1 MNHTFGYV
9 LCCQSPALF
18 LLATALVIDFFVRKG
33 RARLRAILALLGAGV
48 CIGLGFVLYYQG
60 MLQEYFEV
68 KNFWRIRAP
77 GWVGLVLAAAL
88 LVYVLVKAIARAS
101 ARRTAQKEAARAENA
116 RKQEMESA
124 KNAAYEAGRAD
135 ALSGAAAF
143 QGRPRRSRRQ
153 PLPGRIAL
161 RQRRIKATK
170 AHRTAPHYN
179 IK

>member
-1 MNHTFGYV
+1 M
-9 LCCQSPALF
+9 CCQSPALF
-18 LLATALVIDFFVRKG
+18 LLAIALVLDFFVRKG

-88 LVYVLVKAIARAS
+88 LVYVLIKAIARAS
-101 ARRTAQKEAARAENA
+101 AR
-116 RKQEMESA
+116 QEMESA

-143 QGRPRRSRRQ
+143 QRETP
-153 PLPGRIAL
+153 PEP
-161 RQRRIKATK
+161 
-170 AHRTAPHYN
+170 APAAAGTDSPAAEAN
-179 IK
+179 KSDEGASDSPTL

>member
-18 LLATALVIDFFVRKG
+18 LLAIALVISFFVRRG

-48 CIGLGFVLYYQG
+48 CIGLGVVLYYQG
-60 MLQEYFEV
+60 MLREYFEV

-101 ARRTAQKEAARAENA
+101 AQRTAQKEAARAENA

-143 QGRPRRSRRQ
+143 QRETP
-153 PLPGRIAL
+153 PEP
-161 RQRRIKATK
+161 
-170 AHRTAPHYN
+170 APADTGTDSPAAEAN
-179 IK
+179 KSDEGASDSPTL

>member
-18 LLATALVIDFFVRKG
+18 LLAIALVIDFFVRKG

-48 CIGLGFVLYYQG
+48 CIGLGVVLYYQG
-60 MLQEYFEV
+60 MLREYFEV

-88 LVYVLVKAIARAS
+88 LVYVLVKAIARSS

-135 ALSGAAAF
+135 ARRPQ
-143 QGRPRRSRRQ
+143 QGQQPGRVGGRRRSVPVQGVVTRSWSRMARSACITS
-153 PLPGRIAL
+153 P
-161 RQRRIKATK
+161 
-170 AHRTAPHYN
+170 
-179 IK
+179 

>member
-18 LLATALVIDFFVRKG
+18 LLAIALVIDFFVRKG

-88 LVYVLVKAIARAS
+88 L
-101 ARRTAQKEAARAENA
+101 
-116 RKQEMESA
+116 
-124 KNAAYEAGRAD
+124 
-135 ALSGAAAF
+135 
-143 QGRPRRSRRQ
+143 SR
-153 PLPGRIAL
+153 LI
-161 RQRRIKATK
+161 
-170 AHRTAPHYN
+170 
-179 IK
+179 

>member
-18 LLATALVIDFFVRKG
+18 LLAIALVIDFFVRKG

-143 QGRPRRSRRQ
+143 QRGTP
-153 PLPGRIAL
+153 PEP
-161 RQRRIKATK
+161 
-170 AHRTAPHYN
+170 APADAGTDSPAAEAN
-179 IK
+179 KSDEGASDSPTL